1 MYPANATPHPS
12 TTCHVPEYFHL
23 AETNDILQLVVDMF
37 NRLIIHND
45 AIPVTPN
52 NLTRFH
58 SRASPNISINDY
70 LRRIVKYAS
79 VEKSVLLLLLI
90 YIDRI
95 CERSKLF
102 TISSL
107 TAHRFIITA
116 VTVGSKTISDIYPTN
131 THFAKVG
138 GISVVELN
146 LLEVEM
152 CTTINWRL
160 AVTVEVLQQYYVNLV
175 RTSSMFAFQTPGTSN
190 SRGSPIIMTNSDT
203 SCISQQPPIQNHQ
216 ETPISPP
223 PDGVLLHPS
232 VPLPSTLLHKPHQTQ

>member
-175 RTSSMFAFQTPGTSN
+175 RTSMTQAAYPN
-190 SRGSPIIMTNSDT
+190 SHQYRIIKKHRYPRHQMGYYCIHQYRYHRLYSTSPIKRSDM
-203 SCISQQPPIQNHQ
+203 
-216 ETPISPP
+216 
-223 PDGVLLHPS
+223 
-232 VPLPSTLLHKPHQTQ
+232 